1 MGYPAVDANKEL
13 QDLFIDYFDLL
24 VDYLPS
30 KSINRDVHP
39 VTLLALYDKIGEI
52 VLTWRIITALRDN
65 INEQIPSADLAALTK
80 GTGDRFSLSFWS
92 AGT

>member
-24 VDYLPS
+24 VDYLAGEP
-30 KSINRDVHP
+30 IDGNVHP
-39 VTLLALYDKIGEI
+39 IVLFALYDKIGEI

>member
-39 VTLLALYDKIGEI
+39 VTLLALYDEIGEI
-52 VLTWRIITALRDN
+52 CRSRRIAAGLSDDVDH
-65 INEQIPSADLAALTK
+65 QIPCARL
-80 GTGDRFSLSFWS
+80 
-92 AGT
+92 